1 MSHQY
6 NVNIN
11 NFQGPLDLLL
21 HLIKEKN
28 LDILEINLLEVCNQY
43 LQFIVQAKKLNLNI
57 ASDYLFMASYL
68 LEIKSKILLP
78 KEIVTI
84 ETEEYLEDQQQK
96 LITRLL
102 EYQQIKFSTNFLK
115 EQEQIRKQLLTK
127 KPEQI
132 LAYQNNNLPPTNW
145 NFDLNQLSQQ
155 LLKVYQSEQKTKPLM
170 SKFSSQK
177 VSPQIRAKVIL
188 NLLKYH
194 PGQRMTLADIFKY
207 DQEISYTL
215 MIVSFVAILDL
226 TFKQKINIE
235 QENYLDSIYLTY
247 RGDENE

>member
-1 MSHQY
+1 MNHQY
-6 NVNIN
+6 NVNID

-28 LDILEINLLEVCNQY
+28 INILEINLLEVCNQY
-43 LQFIVQAKKLNLNI
+43 LQFIVEAKKINLNI

-68 LEIKSKILLP
+68 LAIKSKILLP

-102 EYQQIKFSTNFLK
+102 EYQQIKSSTNFLK
-115 EQEQIRKQLLTK
+115 QQEQIRKQLLTK

-132 LAYQNNNLPPTNW
+132 ILYQNSNLPTTNW
-145 NFDLNQLSQQ
+145 NFDLNQLSEQ

-188 NLLKYH
+188 NLLKCH
-194 PGQRMTLADIFKY
+194 FGQKMTLVDIFKY
-207 DQEISYTL
+207 DEEISYTL

-226 TFKQKINIE
+226 TFKQKITIE
-235 QENYLDSIYLTY
+235 QKNYLDPIYLTY